1 MGLFNSIKKI
11 FAGVF
16 NPGISIFL
24 KEKIDENI
32 LTNTLIKIGLASKKI
47 EKRYLEDNDII
58 LYIENYFCFS
68 YFGDNDTAKITI
80 DKENSCIEINCEG
93 LIKSAIFLGDL
104 DDNGDNE
111 NKFILE
117 IKEILFKEKILDEV
131 LDKSEE
137 YQNNSEKYEANTD
150 DIIERIEKSENKI
163 ISNILTRD
171 DVEPYNLFIIKHFI
185 KFIMDKYKEEKLY
198 IEKIQ
203 PYILSHIKQCK
214 DKIIEIKDI
223 IKDFDYSD
231 KKTYEELTLKVE
243 NDLKELEN
251 IKNVNKIN
259 KIIDEINK
267 IYRNAYNKK
276 NNVSSL
282 SYIMETDENIDL
294 INKIDIENL
303 E

>member
-1 MGLFNSIKKI
+1 MGLFNIIKKI

-32 LTNTLIKIGLASKKI
+32 LTNTLIKIGLVSKKI
-47 EKRYLEDNDII
+47 EKRYLKDNNII
-58 LYIENYFCFS
+58 LDIENYFCFS
-68 YFGDNDTAKITI
+68 YFGNNDKAKIMI
-80 DKENSCIEINCEG
+80 DKENSCIEINCKE
-93 LIKSAIFLGDL
+93 LFVDM
-104 DDNGDNE
+104 DDNKDNE

-117 IKEILFKEKILDEV
+117 IKEILFKEKILNEE
-131 LDKSEE
+131 LDKTKE
-137 YQNNSEKYEANTD
+137 YENNYQQYEANTD

-185 KFIMDKYKEEKLY
+185 KFVMDKYKKEKLY

-203 PYILSHIKQCK
+203 PYILSHIKQCE

-231 KKTYEELTLKVE
+231 KKTYEELTSKVE
-243 NDLKELEN
+243 NDLKEFEN

-259 KIIDEINK
+259 EIIDEINK

>member
-1 MGLFNSIKKI
+1 MGLFNSIGKI

-32 LTNTLIKIGLASKKI
+32 LTNTLIKIGLVSKKI
-47 EKRYLEDNDII
+47 EKRYLKDNDII
-58 LYIENYFCFS
+58 LDTENYFCFL
-68 YFGDNDTAKITI
+68 YFEDNDTAKITI

-93 LIKSAIFLGDL
+93 LVKSDIFLGNL

-131 LDKSEE
+131 LDRSEE
-137 YQNNSEKYEANTD
+137 YKNNPEKYEANTD
-150 DIIERIEKSENKI
+150 DIIERIEKGKI

-185 KFIMDKYKEEKLY
+185 KFVIDKYKEEKLY

-203 PYILSHIKQCK
+203 SYILSHIKQCE

-231 KKTYEELTLKVE
+231 KKTYEELTSKVE

-259 KIIDEINK
+259 EIIDEINK

>member
-1 MGLFNSIKKI
+1 MGIFNFIVDAFKDLDLDLDLEKLLKPST
-11 FAGVF
+11 
-16 NPGISIFL
+16 SIFL

-32 LTNTLIKIGLASKKI
+32 LTNTLIKIGLVSKKI
-47 EKRYLEDNDII
+47 EKRYFKDNNII
-58 LYIENYFCFS
+58 LDIENYFCFS
-68 YFGDNDTAKITI
+68 YSGDNDTAKITI
-80 DKENSCIEINCEG
+80 DKENSYIGINYKE
-93 LIKSAIFLGDL
+93 LFAF
-104 DDNGDNE
+104 DNEDKDNE

-137 YQNNSEKYEANTD
+137 YKNNPEKYEANTD
-150 DIIERIEKSENKI
+150 DIIEKIEGENI
-163 ISNILTRD
+163 
-171 DVEPYNLFIIKHFI
+171 EPYNLFIIKHFI
-185 KFIMDKYKEEKLY
+185 KFVMDKYKEEKLY

-203 PYILSHIKQCK
+203 PYILSHIKQCEE
-214 DKIIEIKDI
+214 KIIEIKDI

-231 KKTYEELTLKVE
+231 KKTYEELTSKVE

-259 KIIDEINK
+259 EIIDEINK

-294 INKIDIENL
+294 IKKIDIENL

>member
-1 MGLFNSIKKI
+1 MGLFNSIGKF

-16 NPGISIFL
+16 NPCISIFL

-32 LTNTLIKIGLASKKI
+32 LTNTLIKIGLVSKKI
-47 EKRYLEDNDII
+47 EKRYLKDNDII

-93 LIKSAIFLGDL
+93 LVKSDIFLGDL

-131 LDKSEE
+131 LDRSEE
-137 YQNNSEKYEANTD
+137 YKNNPKKYEANTD
-150 DIIERIEKSENKI
+150 DIIERIEKGKI

-185 KFIMDKYKEEKLY
+185 KFVIDKYKEEKLY

-203 PYILSHIKQCK
+203 PYILSHIKQCE
-214 DKIIEIKDI
+214 DKIIEIKEI

-231 KKTYEELTLKVE
+231 KKTYEEATSKIE
-243 NDLKELEN
+243 KDLEKLEN
-251 IKNVNKIN
+251 KDISVSRVNE
-259 KIIDEINK
+259 IIDEINK

>member
-1 MGLFNSIKKI
+1 MGIFNFIVDAFKDLDLDLDLEKLLKPST
-11 FAGVF
+11 
-16 NPGISIFL
+16 SIFL

-32 LTNTLIKIGLASKKI
+32 LTNTLIKIGLVSKKI
-47 EKRYLEDNDII
+47 EKRYFKDNNII
-58 LYIENYFCFS
+58 LDIENYFCFS
-68 YFGDNDTAKITI
+68 YSGDNDTAKITI
-80 DKENSCIEINCEG
+80 DKENSYIGINYKE
-93 LIKSAIFLGDL
+93 LFAF
-104 DDNGDNE
+104 DNEDKDNE

-117 IKEILFKEKILDEV
+117 IKEILFKEKILNEE
-131 LDKSEE
+131 LDKTKE
-137 YQNNSEKYEANTD
+137 YENNYQQYEANTD
-150 DIIERIEKSENKI
+150 DIIEKIEGENI
-163 ISNILTRD
+163 
-171 DVEPYNLFIIKHFI
+171 EPYNLFIIKHFI
-185 KFIMDKYKEEKLY
+185 KFVMDKYKEEKLY

-203 PYILSHIKQCK
+203 PYILSHIKQCEE
-214 DKIIEIKDI
+214 KIIEIKDI

-231 KKTYEELTLKVE
+231 KKTYEELTSKVE

-259 KIIDEINK
+259 EIIDEINK

-294 INKIDIENL
+294 IKKIDIENL

>member
-1 MGLFNSIKKI
+1 MIKMGFFDFIVDAFKDLDLEKLLKPST
-11 FAGVF
+11 
-16 NPGISIFL
+16 SIFL

-32 LTNTLIKIGLASKKI
+32 LTNTLIKIGLVSKKI
-47 EKRYLEDNDII
+47 EKRYFKDNNII
-58 LYIENYFCFS
+58 LDIENYFCFS
-68 YFGDNDTAKITI
+68 YSGDNDTAKITI
-80 DKENSCIEINCEG
+80 DKENSYIGINYKE
-93 LIKSAIFLGDL
+93 LFAF
-104 DDNGDNE
+104 DNKDKDNE

-117 IKEILFKEKILDEV
+117 IKEILFKEKILNEE
-131 LDKSEE
+131 LDKTKE
-137 YQNNSEKYEANTD
+137 YENNYQQYEANTD
-150 DIIERIEKSENKI
+150 NIIEKIECRENI
-163 ISNILTRD
+163 
-171 DVEPYNLFIIKHFI
+171 EPYNLFIIKHFI
-185 KFIMDKYKEEKLY
+185 KFAMDKYKEEKLY

-203 PYILSHIKQCK
+203 PYILSHIKQCE

-231 KKTYEELTLKVE
+231 KKTYEELTSKVE

-259 KIIDEINK
+259 EIIDEINK

-294 INKIDIENL
+294 IKKIDIENL

>member
-1 MGLFNSIKKI
+1 MGFFDFIGGALVGEALEGALECIEKLLKPST
-11 FAGVF
+11 
-16 NPGISIFL
+16 SIFL

-32 LTNTLIKIGLASKKI
+32 LTNTLIKIGLVSKKI
-47 EKRYLEDNDII
+47 EKRYFKDNNII
-58 LYIENYFCFS
+58 LDIENYFCFS
-68 YFGDNDTAKITI
+68 HFGNNDKAKMMI
-80 DKENSCIEINCEG
+80 DKENSCIEINFKE
-93 LIKSAIFLGDL
+93 LFVDM
-104 DDNGDNE
+104 DDNKDNE

-137 YQNNSEKYEANTD
+137 YKNNTEKYEANTD
-150 DIIERIEKSENKI
+150 DIIEKIEGENI
-163 ISNILTRD
+163 
-171 DVEPYNLFIIKHFI
+171 EPYNLFIIKHFI
-185 KFIMDKYKEEKLY
+185 KFVMDKYKEEKLY

-203 PYILSHIKQCK
+203 PYILSHIKQCE

-231 KKTYEELTLKVE
+231 KKTYEELTSKVE

-259 KIIDEINK
+259 EIIDEINK

-294 INKIDIENL
+294 IKKIDIENL

>member
-1 MGLFNSIKKI
+1 MGFFDFIGKALEWASEGALECIEKLLK
-11 FAGVF
+11 
-16 NPGISIFL
+16 PSISIFL

-32 LTNTLIKIGLASKKI
+32 LTNTLIKIGLVSKKI
-47 EKRYLEDNDII
+47 EKRYFKDNNII
-58 LYIENYFCFS
+58 LDIENYFCFS
-68 YFGDNDTAKITI
+68 YSGDNDTAKITI
-80 DKENSCIEINCEG
+80 DKENSYIGINYKE
-93 LIKSAIFLGDL
+93 LFAF
-104 DDNGDNE
+104 DNEDKDNE

-117 IKEILFKEKILDEV
+117 IKEILFKEKILNEE
-131 LDKSEE
+131 LDKTKE
-137 YQNNSEKYEANTD
+137 YENNYQQYEANTD
-150 DIIERIEKSENKI
+150 NIIEKIECRENI
-163 ISNILTRD
+163 
-171 DVEPYNLFIIKHFI
+171 EPYNLFIIKHFI
-185 KFIMDKYKEEKLY
+185 KFAMDKYKEEKLY

-203 PYILSHIKQCK
+203 PYILSHIKQCE

-231 KKTYEELTLKVE
+231 KKTYEELTSKVE

-259 KIIDEINK
+259 EIIDEINK

-294 INKIDIENL
+294 IKKIDIENL